1 MKVGLVCPYNILRG
15 GGVQECVLA
24 IQAGLSKL
32 GHQAK
37 IITPT
42 PPRNFTRTDNP
53 LIIYVGGATEVKS
66 PFATSAEIS
75 VSANTED
82 LNKLIN
88 VEKFDILHFHEP
100 WVPILSRQLLLRS
113 SSVNIATF
121 HAKLPETVL
130 SRTIEKVVTP
140 YTKSILKYFQGLTA
154 VSDAAAE
161 YVSNL
166 TDQNIE
172 IVPNGIDLTKYKSPK
187 KRIIGKKK
195 SILFVGRLEKRK
207 GVKYLLRAFI
217 KLREKRDDIELIIAG
232 DGADR
237 KKLEQ
242 FVADKK
248 VSDVQF
254 LGAVSEPK
262 KLQLLRTCSLFCSP
276 ALYGE
281 SFGIV
286 LLEAMATGAVTIAGD
301 NPGYKSVM
309 KDKGAI
315 SLVNP
320 KKNDEFARRLA
331 FLLDDLEMRKIWQQW
346 AKTYIKQ
353 FSYDTIVSQYENIYQ
368 KLLQK

>member
-24 IQAGLSKL
+24 LQAGLTKL

-42 PPRNFTRTDNP
+42 PPRTFTRTDDP
-53 LIIYVGGATEVKS
+53 SIIYVGGATEVKS

-82 LNKLIN
+82 LKHLVD

-100 WVPILSRQLLLRS
+100 WVPILSRQLLTRS
-113 SSVNIATF
+113 SSINIATF
-121 HAKLPETVL
+121 HAKLPETIF
-130 SRTIEKVVTP
+130 SRTIERVITP
-140 YTKSILKYFQGLTA
+140 YTKNILKHFQALTA
-154 VSDAAAE
+154 VSEAAAE

-166 TDQNIE
+166 SDQEIE
-172 IVPNGIDLTKYKSPK
+172 IIPNGINLNKYQPPQ
-187 KRIIGKKK
+187 KRLSSGNKR
-195 SILFVGRLEKRK
+195 ILFVGRLEKRK
-207 GVKYLLRAFI
+207 GVKYLIQAYA
-217 KLREKRDDIELIIAG
+217 KLRNKRDDIELIIAG

-242 FVADKK
+242 FVADKNLPGI
-248 VSDVQF
+248 QF
-254 LGAVSEPK
+254 LGSVSEDK
-262 KLQLLRTCSLFCSP
+262 KLELLQTCSLFCSP

-286 LLEAMATGAVTIAGD
+286 LLEAMATGIVTIAGD

-320 KKNDEFARRLA
+320 KKTDEFARRMA
-331 FLLDDLEMRKIWQQW
+331 FLLDDSEIRKIWQQW

-353 FSYDTIVSQYENIYQ
+353 FSYDTIVGQYEKTY
-368 KLLQK
+368 KRFLK